1 MNIMIK
7 YFITLLLALI
17 GLPLFSGCQSVHQEE
32 SQIPWSRPASW
43 EGGAPG
49 IIGNPGRDRY

>member
-1 MNIMIK
+1 MQK
-7 YFITLLLALI
+7 VFFSLLATLM
-17 GLPLFSGCQSVHQEE
+17 LMPLFSGCQAVSNEE
-32 SQIPWSRPASW
+32 TQIPWSRPASW

>member
-1 MNIMIK
+1 M
-7 YFITLLLALI
+7 LLIALASMPI
-17 GLPLFSGCQSVHQEE
+17 FSGCQSANQAE
-32 SQIPWSRPASW
+32 SQIPWSRPATW